1 MSEKTEKVDENYRR
15 VPEVLYPSQGV
26 TAEMLIER
34 IDGEDLDTFVALT
47 GSFTVSGAERNEFI
61 AKLGKLIND
70 YRI

>member
-34 IDGEDLDTFVALT
+34 IDGEDLDTFVAQEAL
-47 GSFTVSGAERNEFI
+47 AYLR
-61 AKLGKLIND
+61 KH
-70 YRI
+70 

>member
-1 MSEKTEKVDENYRR
+1 MNKKIEKTDEDFRR

-47 GSFTVSGAERNEFI
+47 GSFTVAGVKRNEFI
-61 AKLGKLIND
+61 AKLGELIND